1 MKLFRTILMAFAAIL
16 SVGIVSCDKENNNGN
31 VGNNGG
37 DNPGGGSNTTT
48 EWVDLGLPSG
58 LLWAKCNLG
67 AKAPEEHGDYYAWGE
82 TQTKDVYRWN
92 TYRYC
97 TADLTSIYEILYT
110 LTKYNYIDTLG
121 ATDTL
126 TVLEAMDDA
135 ASANLGG
142 GARTPTKEDWEELIA
157 NTTSEW
163 TTVNGVNG
171 RKMTASNGNS
181 IFLPAAGS
189 IFRTDLTGVNNF
201 GLYWA
206 STLGSNR
213 PSRAWGFYF
222 QHAIQ
227 GMDCEN
233 ERSHGQS
240 IRPVRSAQ

>member
-1 MKLFRTILMAFAAIL
+1 MKRTIILLMAFAAML
-16 SVGIVSCDKENNNGN
+16 SVGLVSCDKDEKND
-31 VGNNGG
+31 GNNP
-37 DNPGGGSNTTT
+37 NRM

-58 LLWAKCNLG
+58 LLWADCNLG
-67 AKAPEEHGDYYAWGE
+67 ANVPEEYGGYYAWGE
-82 TQTKDVYRWN
+82 TETKTNYRWL

-97 TADLTSIYEILYT
+97 TAENSIYEVLLT

-142 GARTPTKEDWEELIA
+142 GARTPTKEEWEELIA

-171 RKMTASNGNS
+171 RLLTASNGNS

-189 IFRTDLTGVNNF
+189 ILRTALSGVNNS

-206 STLGSNR
+206 STLGSIS
-213 PSRAWGFYF
+213 PSKAWGFYF
-222 QHAIQ
+222 HFALQD
-227 GMDCEN
+227 MDCEN
-233 ERSHGQS
+233 ARSLGQS

>member
-1 MKLFRTILMAFAAIL
+1 MAFAAML
-16 SVGIVSCDKENNNGN
+16 SVGMVSCNKDENNDGE
-31 VGNNGG
+31 
-37 DNPGGGSNTTT
+37 NPGGMK
-48 EWVDLGLPSG
+48 WVDLGLPSG
-58 LLWAKCNLG
+58 LLWADRNLG
-67 AKAPEEHGDYYAWGE
+67 ANAPEEYGGYYAWGE
-82 TQTKDVYRWN
+82 TETKTNYRWIS
-92 TYRYC
+92 YRYC
-97 TADLTSIYEILYT
+97 TADENSIYEILYT
-110 LTKYNYIDTLG
+110 LTKYNYIDSLG
-121 ATDTL
+121 TTDTL

-135 ASANLGG
+135 ASVNLGD
-142 GARTPTKEDWEELIA
+142 GARTPTKEEWEELIA

-163 TTVNGVNG
+163 TTVNGING
-171 RKMTASNGNS
+171 RKLTASNGNS

-189 IFRTDLTGVNNF
+189 IFRTDLTGVNNS

-222 QHAIQ
+222 HYALQ